1 MPMIEARGLRFHTQV
16 LRGDPVLDTD
26 GNPVERP
33 KIVMLHGLV
42 IDNLS
47 SWFYTLAH
55 PLAQQ
60 ADVYLMDLRGHGRT
74 TIPDTGYSV
83 EENVAD
89 LLAMLEAWGID
100 DEPVHFFGNSFGCV
114 VGLTLAHKHPEK
126 VASLFLI
133 EAHFSVPG
141 WGEQM
146 AGSLQMAAFGLDEG
160 AVRAWLDEEADR
172 KTSRLAKRSEKLF
185 FGTSLIE
192 DLKAEPPIA
201 WLAEVTPP
209 LYAVYGSESDI
220 LDRARELE
228 AQVQGSTLEIVPDSS
243 HALLIENPGL
253 IKARAMAWLNAQIG
267 TTYQVVDVAPKH
279 LGTYGAVER
288 MEQIEQ
294 IKAESAQGMAEKQAR
309 LDAESQRN
317 AGAGASS

>member
-1 MPMIEARGLRFHTQV
+1 MPMIEARGLKFHTQV
-16 LRGDPVLDTD
+16 LTGEPVVDD
-26 GNPVERP
+26 AGNPVKRP

-55 PLAQQ
+55 PLAAQ
-60 ADVYLMDLRGHGRT
+60 ADVYLMDMRGHGRT
-74 TIPDTGYSV
+74 SIPDTGYSV
-83 EENVAD
+83 EENLQD
-89 LLAMLEAWGID
+89 LLAMLEAWGIE

-114 VGLTLAHKHPEK
+114 VGLTLAHRFPEK

-146 AGSLQMAAFGLDEG
+146 AGSLEMAAFGLDEG
-160 AVRAWLDEEADR
+160 AVRAWLDAEADR

-185 FGTSLIE
+185 FGTSLIA
-192 DLKAEPPIA
+192 DLKAEPPIG
-201 WLAEVTPP
+201 WLAEVSRP
-209 LYAVYGSESDI
+209 LYAIYGSESDI
-220 LDRARELE
+220 LDRARELD
-228 AQVQGSTLEIVPDSS
+228 AKVPDSTLEIVPDSS

-253 IKARAMAWLNAQIG
+253 IKARAMAWLNRQVG
-267 TTYQVVDVAPKH
+267 TTYEVVDVAPKH

-294 IKAESAQGMAEKQAR
+294 IKAESAQGMAEKKAR
-309 LDAESQRN
+309 LE
-317 AGAGASS
+317 AGAAAEAGANS

>member
-1 MPMIEARGLRFHTQV
+1 MIDARGLRFHTQV
-16 LRGDPVLDTD
+16 LTGEPTLDADGTPV
-26 GNPVERP
+26 PRP

-55 PLAQQ
+55 PLASQ
-60 ADVYLMDLRGHGRT
+60 ADIYLMDMRGHGRT

-83 EENVAD
+83 EENVQD
-89 LLAMLEAWGID
+89 LLAMLHAWGI

-114 VGLTLAHKHPEK
+114 VGLTVAQRHPEK

-146 AGSLQMAAFGLDEG
+146 AGSLEMAAFGLDEG
-160 AVRAWLDEEADR
+160 AVRTWLDAEADR
-172 KTSRLAKRSEKLF
+172 KTSRLAKRAEKLF
-185 FGTSLIE
+185 FGSSLIA
-192 DLKAEPPIA
+192 DLKAEPPID
-201 WLAEVTPP
+201 WLAQVPQP
-209 LYAVYGSESDI
+209 LHAVYGSESDI
-220 LDRARELE
+220 LDRARELD
-228 AQVQGSTLEIVPDSS
+228 AQVPNSTLEIVPDSS

-253 IKARAMAWLNAQIG
+253 IKARAMAWLNAQAN
-267 TTYQVVDVAPKH
+267 TTYEVVDVAPKH

-294 IKAESAQGMAEKQAR
+294 IKAESAEGMAQKRAR
-309 LDAESQRN
+309 LEAQTSTEVST
-317 AGAGASS
+317 GASS